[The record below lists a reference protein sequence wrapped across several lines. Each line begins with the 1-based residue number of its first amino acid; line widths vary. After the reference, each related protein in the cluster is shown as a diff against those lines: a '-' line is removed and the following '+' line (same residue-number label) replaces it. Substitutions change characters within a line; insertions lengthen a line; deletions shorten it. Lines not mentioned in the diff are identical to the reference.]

1 MVRVRMLQ
9 GNKRVARL
17 QMLIAPD
24 VLSRSGGR
32 GLHVLGI
39 APLSHWG
46 GKAWSKL

>member
-1 MVRVRMLQ
+1 MLL

-17 QMLIAPD
+17 QMPSAPE

-32 GLHVLGI
+32 DLHVLGI

-46 GKAWSKL
+46 GKVWSKL